1 MGFYKCTTREM
12 KTVNNLNVLILE
24 DDALDAELN
33 VAQLRHLDEYVCQVK
48 WVSDKAAF
56 LKSLDQWQPD
66 IILSDYNLPQYSGLD
81 ALNELKQRKLIIPFI
96 FVTGAMNEETAAETI
111 KAGAWDY
118 VVKDRLFRLPLAIRA
133 ALQLREEKVNAL
145 QAAEQNRIL
154 SMSLAQSPVHIIISN
169 IHGQIEFVNS
179 RFTEITGF
187 QPEEVIGRSF
197 SEFVADLYSVD
208 FWNHFWQQ
216 LQKGK
221 LWRGEMQGVKKD
233 GVLFWESVSVSP
245 LKNKNDEITHFI
257 AVKEDISQRKKIE
270 KELTEALERAERSD
284 KLKEAFLQNLSHEIR
299 TPMNAIVGFSSLLID
314 SEPDADLLREY
325 AGHIHVST
333 LKLLGIVNDILT
345 VAKIQAGQERLMLR
359 PVFIRD
365 IIRSLA
371 TKYIPEASL
380 KQLSFVAPTD
390 EKNMLEVITTDASK
404 LTQVLANILDN
415 AIKFT
420 HKGEVELGYVCEKS
434 QVEFFVRD
442 TGIGISTDALPYIF
456 ERFRQADPSIS
467 IEYGGNGLGLS
478 ISQSYVNL
486 LGGTITV
493 KSKVGVGTTFFVTMP
508 LFVSETQV

>member
-1 MGFYKCTTREM
+1 MGIYECAACEM
-12 KTVNNLNVLILE
+12 KEVNNLNVLMLE

-33 VAQLRHLDEYVCQVK
+33 VAQLRHLDEYVCHVK

-56 LKSLDQWQPD
+56 LKALDQWQPD
-66 IILSDYNLPQYSGLD
+66 IILSDYNLPQYNGLD
-81 ALNELKQRKLIIPFI
+81 ALTEIKQRKLIIPFI

-145 QAAEQNRIL
+145 RAAEQNRML

-187 QPEEVIGRSF
+187 QPDEVIGRSP
-197 SEFVADLYSVD
+197 SDLVADIYTTE
-208 FWNHFWQQ
+208 FWRNFWHQ

-221 LWRGEMQGVKKD
+221 IWRGEMQGMKKD
-233 GVLFWESVSVSP
+233 GSLFWESVSVSP

-257 AVKEDISQRKKIE
+257 AVKEDITQRKKIE
-270 KELTEALERAERSD
+270 KELAEALERAERSD

-314 SEPDADLLREY
+314 LDPEDDLLLEY
-325 AGHIHVST
+325 AGHIQVST

-371 TKYIPEASL
+371 NTYLPEAGI
-380 KQLSFVAPTD
+380 KQLSFVVPTD
-390 EKNMLEVITTDASK
+390 EKSMLEVITTDASK

-420 HKGEVELGYVCEKS
+420 HKGEVEMGYVCKNS

-442 TGIGISTDALPYIF
+442 TGIGISADALPYIF

-467 IEYGGNGLGLS
+467 IEFGGNGLGLS
-478 ISQSYVNL
+478 ISQSYINL
-486 LGGTITV
+486 LGGTISV
-493 KSKVGVGTTFFVTMP
+493 KSQVGVGSTFYITMP
-508 LFVSETQV
+508 LFVSEAQI